1 METREGQD
9 REGQDREGRKQKQQ
23 ATECIQRGQ
32 RHHSQAIEARKL
44 GQKDLASRD
53 FDRAIENFSE
63 VIRLDPEHAN
73 AYLLRAR
80 VYEEMGEDD
89 KAEVD
94 LTSARQLESK

>member
-1 METREGQD
+1 MDTREGQD
-9 REGQDREGRKQKQQ
+9 REGQDREGRKLRQQ
-23 ATECIQRGQ
+23 ATESIKRGR
-32 RHHSQAIEARKL
+32 RHHHQAIEARKH

-53 FDRAIENFSE
+53 FDRAIESFSE
-63 VIRLDPEHAN
+63 VIRLDPGHAD

-94 LTSARQLESK
+94 LASARQLESK